1 MSRRFSVKKLEAEVH
16 ELRKFKQMA
25 ENFLAEHGLK
35 DYFRKVFIHSNN
47 QELQEQMVLETDKDR
62 LTEKEKL
69 MNITLDATQQ
79 KELKKTLK
87 CGI

>member
-1 MSRRFSVKKLEAEVH
+1 ML
-16 ELRKFKQMA
+16 
-25 ENFLAEHGLK
+25 G
-35 DYFRKVFIHSNN
+35 
-47 QELQEQMVLETDKDR
+47 TDKSS

-87 CGI
+87 CGSGKMMKTIGDIIDNISGMIG

>member
-1 MSRRFSVKKLEAEVH
+1 M
-16 ELRKFKQMA
+16 
-25 ENFLAEHGLK
+25 
-35 DYFRKVFIHSNN
+35 
-47 QELQEQMVLETDKDR
+47 LETDKNR

-87 CGI
+87 SGIYKELHKRDVLTDAQLNSLLERNS